1 MGQNKT
7 ITNEKVG
14 VYLKVTKTKTGA
26 DVESPKFYRLGEG
39 ITTFTPA
46 NNGQISTKHYINDRF
61 GTSRKNGLQKQFA
74 YSGDRVLDNKVND
87 FLFTL
92 SEMTGSDVETELLI
106 VNLFEPTTGEGT
118 TTFPAKKY
126 NVMVDVG
133 NDGSIEG
140 GQDVAIDG
148 TIHVNGDPVK
158 GTATITPATS
168 GEEEYATFSATS

>member
-14 VYLKVTKTKTGA
+14 VYLKVTKSKNGSA
-26 DVESPKFYRLGEG
+26 IESPKFYRMGEG
-39 ITTFTPA
+39 ITNFTPA

-61 GTSRKNGLQKQFA
+61 GTSRKNGLQKQFS

-106 VNLFEPTTGEGT
+106 VNLYEPTTESNT
-118 TTFPAKKY
+118 TTYPAKKY
-126 NVMVDVG
+126 DVMIDVG
-133 NDGSIEG
+133 NDGSVEG

-158 GTATITPATS
+158 GTVVITPAS
-168 GEEEYATFSATS
+168 VSDEEYATFTPAA